1 MTQDPVRD
9 RAPGRA
15 RRARTGPVT
24 PLVLLAVALVVVSQL
39 EVARPYAAVL
49 WLVALVVLL
58 VALVLATVDWRR
70 HRRHRG

>member
-1 MTQDPVRD
+1 
-9 RAPGRA
+9 
-15 RRARTGPVT
+15 VT